1 VPRAAVSSAHN
12 VLLDKPNVFIET
24 VLRLASK
31 FMGADDY
38 SIQARIVG
46 VLLPAKGGGWTA
58 A

>member
-1 VPRAAVSSAHN
+1 VSSAHN